1 MRAINVGG
9 IPSIYFSDDPI
20 EDLRAYC
27 GNYLQLEIQAEGL
40 VRGVEPF
47 SRFLTAAALACGQQ
61 VVFERLASDAAVPAR
76 TVREYFQV
84 LEDTLLGSLLQP
96 FTPKRASRKPV
107 SHAKFYLFDVGV
119 ANVLAGITR
128 IEAGSAAFGRA
139 LTGLRRLAE
148 EVPLR
153 RRIVVCGESVPRI
166 VDGIELLPVT
176 EFLAALWDG
185 EILNERAQ

>member
-1 MRAINVGG
+1 M
-9 IPSIYFSDDPI
+9 
-20 EDLRAYC
+20 
-27 GNYLQLEIQAEGL
+27 
-40 VRGVEPF
+40 
-47 SRFLTAAALACGQQ
+47 
-61 VVFERLASDAAVPAR
+61 VFERLASDAAVPAR

-139 LTGLRRLAE
+139 VEHLVFCELRARLGYSRDARPLTFWRTIDGSEVDFVVGDSVAIEVKASGAVAPRDLTGLRRLAE

-153 RRIVVCGESVPRI
+153 RRIVVCGESAPRI
-166 VDGIELLPVT
+166 VDGIELLPVA

-185 EILNERAQ
+185 EILDERAP

>member
-1 MRAINVGG
+1 MRCTILSNLADCGSYSQPAAPPSCAVVG
-9 IPSIYFSDDPI
+9 ST
-20 EDLRAYC
+20 C
-27 GNYLQLEIQAEGL
+27 
-40 VRGVEPF
+40 
-47 SRFLTAAALACGQQ
+47 ACGQQ

-84 LEDTLLGSLLQP
+84 LEDTLLGELVQP
-96 FTPKRASRKPV
+96 FKPQRASRKPV

-139 LTGLRRLAE
+139 LEHLIFCELRSRLGYGRDARPLTFWRTTDGSEVDFVVGDSLAIEVKASAAVAPRDLTGLRRLAE

-153 RRIVVCGESVPRI
+153 RRIAPG
-166 VDGIELLPVT
+166 G
-176 EFLAALWDG
+176 
-185 EILNERAQ
+185 Q